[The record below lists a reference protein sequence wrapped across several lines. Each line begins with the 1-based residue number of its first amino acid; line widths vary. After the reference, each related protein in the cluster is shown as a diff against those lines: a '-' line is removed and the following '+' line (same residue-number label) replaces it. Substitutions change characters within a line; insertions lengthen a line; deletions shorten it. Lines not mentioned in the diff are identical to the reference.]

1 MSNLL
6 LEAGKSI
13 ISQIIQFTIGF
24 ILALFIYSLPNQK
37 LDSGNKHHYLTII
50 VTSLLGMLLPIGIYG
65 LIPICVAFTKI
76 GFPLYATLP
85 LIISNAIFNALV
97 PFFDPTF
104 TWRTGLPRIIIAFLA
119 GIIAGVSIKAFRFV
133 DNGVLE
139 KNSLSSL
146 FYKPEGFAQS
156 VKSFFKSLRVIGIY
170 LLIGVCAELLLK
182 RFDIVQ
188 IIFQMAYAPQLG
200 FIAKYFLMISTKSL
214 FLLAMVTLTAL
225 INPIR
230 LSGVFT
236 LLGIKGI
243 YLYTGCLSCLI
254 MILVT
259 LSMVQ

>member
-1 MSNLL
+1 MSSLL
-6 LEAGKSI
+6 LEAGNSI

-24 ILALFIYSLPNQK
+24 FLALFIYYLPDHK
-37 LDSGNKHHYLTII
+37 LDSGNKHHYLITI

-65 LIPICVAFTKI
+65 LIPICAAITKI
-76 GFPLYATLP
+76 GFPLYATLS
-85 LIISNAIFNALV
+85 LIISNSLFNALV
-97 PFFDPTF
+97 PFVDPTF

-119 GIIAGVSIKAFRFV
+119 GIIAGVNIKAFRFA

-139 KNSLSSL
+139 KNSLSSV
-146 FYKPEGFAQS
+146 FHKPEGFAQS
-156 VKSFFKSLRVIGIY
+156 IKSYFKSLWVIGIY
-170 LLIGVCAELLLK
+170 LFIGVCAELLLK

-188 IIFQMAYAPQLG
+188 IIFQMAYAPQFG
-200 FIAKYFLMISTKSL
+200 FIAKYFLMFSVKPL

-225 INPIR
+225 INPLR